1 MSKTADGC
9 VQPAAGPIRKSS
21 AEAAA
26 ADQNTNGHHK
36 EERMVARVG
45 QAAPD
50 FEASA
55 FFGGVFKNCKLSD
68 FKGQWVVLC
77 FYPGDF
83 TFV

>member
-9 VQPAAGPIRKSS
+9 VQPAGGPIGLPSDESLATGK
-21 AEAAA
+21 
-26 ADQNTNGHHK
+26 DNGTK
-36 EERMVARVG
+36 EEKMVARVG
-45 QAAPD
+45 KVAPD

-55 FFGGVFKNCKLSD
+55 FLDGVFKNLKLSD
-68 FKGQWVVLC
+68 FKEKWVVLC

>member
-1 MSKTADGC
+1 MSEKAMSC
-9 VQPAAGPIRKSS
+9 VQPAGGPLSPPNDKQHSTS
-21 AEAAA
+21 EAV
-26 ADQNTNGHHK
+26 NGHK
-36 EERMVARVG
+36 EEKMIARVG

-55 FFGGVFKNCKLSD
+55 LVDGTFNNIKLSD
-68 FKGQWVVLC
+68 FKDKWVVLC